1 MDPNNLREKF
11 LKKDALK
18 DSDTRILPSKIFDIS
33 PVSLACQKYQNNALN
48 FVIKFNSTLREIL
61 LLNQRIKA

>member
-33 PVSLACQKYQNNALN
+33 PVSLAC
-48 FVIKFNSTLREIL
+48 
-61 LLNQRIKA
+61 